1 MKRIDYY
8 GRSFTVSD
16 RYAEALV
23 GYLNHLVETGQPQG
37 QFFTMRCYTADPTV
51 VIEVTAQ
58 FVAGVPLLVYPA
70 DAAFDGVEEIV
81 DEPRAI
87 TQLTAFAAA

>member
-16 RYAEALV
+16 SYADALI
-23 GYLNHLVETGQPQG
+23 GYVNHLVETGQPQG
-37 QFFTMRCYTADPTV
+37 QFFTMRCYTTDPTRQ
-51 VIEVTAQ
+51 IDVTAQ

-70 DAAFDGVEEIV
+70 DATFDGAAEI
-81 DEPRAI
+81 DDDPATLEY
-87 TQLTAFAAA
+87 LTSFSST

>member
-16 RYAEALV
+16 TYAEALV
-23 GYLNHLVETGQPQG
+23 GYVNHLVETGQPQG
-37 QFFTMRCYTADPTV
+37 QFFAMRCYATDPSTV
-51 VIEVTAQ
+51 VEVTAQ

-70 DAAFDGVEEIV
+70 DAAFDDVAEIT
-81 DEPRAI
+81 DDPTTLAR
-87 TQLTAFAAA
+87 LTAHIAG